1 MTWRAEVYIGEMRP
15 WPDAVDVV
23 RGRTG
28 EAAEYVPGRTCHV
41 EAFDDGMDEALDGG
55 ITSYSPPMW
64 YLSCSHTSEGME
76 RPSYCPDC
84 GARVEP

>member
-28 EAAEYVPGRTCHV
+28 EAAEYVPGRTCRLV
-41 EAFDDGMDEALDGG
+41 ETVYHDGSGV
-55 ITSYSPPMW
+55 W
-64 YLSCSHTSEGME
+64 YHELSCGHYAETVVKAP
-76 RPSYCPDC
+76 PSYCPEC
-84 GARVEP
+84 GARVER